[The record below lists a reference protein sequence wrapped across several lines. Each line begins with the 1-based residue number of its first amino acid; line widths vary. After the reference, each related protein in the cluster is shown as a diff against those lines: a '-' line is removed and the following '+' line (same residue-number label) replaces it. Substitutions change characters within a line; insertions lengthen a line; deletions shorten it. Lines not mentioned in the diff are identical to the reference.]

1 MSHLVPDRRTAPTT
15 YATPDG
21 FGRVGPKAPASGTSA
36 VASSQHPIVTD
47 TMLAVMRDRGNA
59 ADAAVAGALVQAVVQ
74 QDMTN
79 HTGTV
84 TALFYESATGQVHEL
99 NSGGTIVPDLPPFS
113 PVPQGK
119 GLFSLVPPI
128 AVIPGFMPG
137 LKALHERF
145 GTLPWSRLCEPA
157 VQWAE
162 EGHIVSPFEQAVLG
176 EVAPFF
182 LSTASGREHFAPD
195 GHLPQAGD
203 RWRRPV
209 LAETMRQLS
218 AEGPDHFISGNWA
231 RQFIERATML
241 GWQIEPHHMTD
252 IPPRWGNGFRW
263 RHGDDEIVQLS
274 PPERQ
279 GVYCAIVLGI
289 LDELD
294 ITSVGHWS
302 ESAEGLYYL
311 AHALRRAH
319 LECGFI
325 NDPEVFADPSAL
337 LVSREQIAGFARTLR
352 ASRPHR
358 DLSNHVLLTKGRLAV
373 AASGASMQP
382 SGSCELSVVDP
393 DGNWIQLMNTLQ
405 GGGIPGEVVAGIPM
419 VGSHATPDLQA
430 SISGWH
436 TGGGRVRSVIGNT
449 VVLRDGRPWLAL
461 GSPGNVHCTVP
472 QVLSNILDFGMD
484 PYEAEDAPRCL
495 PYQDDHVISVES
507 RVPAAVV
514 DGLARM
520 GVLVNPLPA
529 YDMHMG
535 SFQTSWRDAAGGLH
549 ASVGPRREGKAAGF

>member
-1 MSHLVPDRRTAPTT
+1 MSSPVTDRPAADAT
-15 YATPDG
+15 YATDDG
-21 FGRVGPKAPASGTSA
+21 FGRVGPKSTASGASA

-47 TMLAVMRDRGNA
+47 TMLAVMRDGGNA
-59 ADAAVAGALVQAVVQ
+59 ADAVIAGALVQAVVQ

-84 TALFYESATGQVHEL
+84 TALFYEAATGQVHEL
-99 NSGGTIVPDLPPFS
+99 NSGGTIVPDLPPFA

-119 GLFSLVPPI
+119 GLFSSIPPV

-137 LKALHERF
+137 LKALHERY
-145 GTLPWSRLCEPA
+145 GTMAWSRLCEPA
-157 VQWAE
+157 VHWAE
-162 EGHIVSPFEQAVLG
+162 EGHVVSSFEQALLG
-176 EVAPFF
+176 EAAPFY
-182 LSTASGREHFAPD
+182 LYTASGREHFTPN
-195 GHLPQAGD
+195 GHLPQVGD

-209 LAETMRQLS
+209 LAETMRHV
-218 AEGPDHFISGNWA
+218 AADGPDHFITGGWA
-231 RQFIERATML
+231 RQFIERANAV
-241 GWQIEPHHMTD
+241 GWAIKPHHMTD
-252 IPPRWGNGFRW
+252 IPPRWGTGFRW
-263 RHGDDEIVQLS
+263 QHGDDEVVQLS

-279 GVYCAIVLGI
+279 GVFCAIVLGI
-289 LDELD
+289 LAELD
-294 ITSVGHWS
+294 ITSIGHWS
-302 ESAEGLYYL
+302 ESEEALYYL

-319 LECGFI
+319 LECGFV
-325 NDPEVFADPSAL
+325 NDPEVFADPSGQ
-337 LVSREQIAGFARTLR
+337 LVSPELIAGFARTLKQ
-352 ASRPHR
+352 SRPHR
-358 DLSNHVLLTKGRLAV
+358 DLSNHVRLTKGPSAV
-373 AASGASMQP
+373 AASGASKQP

-419 VGSHATPDLQA
+419 VGSHATPSLQA

-436 TGGGRVRSVIGNT
+436 TGGGRVRSVMGNT
-449 VVLRDGRPWLAL
+449 MVLRDGRPWLAL

-484 PYEAEDAPRCL
+484 PYDAEDAPRCL

-507 RVPAAVV
+507 RVPSKVV

-535 SFQTSWRDAAGGLH
+535 SFQTSWRDADGGLH
-549 ASVGPRREGKAAGF
+549 ASVGPRREGKAGGF